1 MKWLASILAIGTL
14 VAATHA
20 PKHVKHAKAAG
31 KVVRPIALILN
42 GTRLSVDP
50 PPQLY
55 HEHLLVPVR
64 RIIEALGLQFE
75 REGRNVTTY
84 VGAKQITLTIG
95 SARALV
101 DGDVVYLDA
110 APVEI
115 RNTLYAPLRFFTE
128 ALDAQANFDHQTRS
142 VEILSSLVGR
152 SGPGTTGSGAQ
163 TRGTVTAVDLDS
175 SPPTITLTYNASV
188 RTLPINT
195 SAQVIVQDVNTGTS
209 NSGELGDI
217 HAGDWAQVTL
227 DKNGRVRQV
236 IDAYGSRSGT
246 IAAAASGV
254 IVLGDGHVISPSRA
268 TSITLNGSAVTID
281 RLQVGDAV
289 TERYNIDTSEP
300 RQIIATRKTLSSP
313 VPAGVAT
320 ITNISLV
327 PDRPL
332 RKGDTLVVTMRG
344 TPGGLAAFDVG
355 PYVTTLP
362 LRETQPG
369 VYVGTYKVTGGVNFA
384 DAPIFGHLNVRGSEA
399 SVGESSA
406 LVSISTEPP
415 GIGDFAPDNGA
426 TVNNSRPSIY
436 ATFSAGVV
444 PVNASSATI
453 EVNGRDVTS
462 SSTRSARFIDYVP
475 QVDLRDGTVR
485 VVVRVADEAGN
496 TTTKTWTFFIKTR

>member
-1 MKWLASILAIGTL
+1 MKWLASILALGTL

-20 PKHVKHAKAAG
+20 PKHVKPG
-31 KVVRPIALILN
+31 KEVRPIALVLN
-42 GTRLSVDP
+42 GTRLSVNP

-75 REGRNVTTY
+75 RAGRNVTTY

-101 DGDVVYLDA
+101 DGDVVVLDA

-115 RNTLYAPLRFFTE
+115 RNTLFAPLRFFTA
-128 ALDAQANFDHQTRS
+128 ALDAQATFDHQTRS
-142 VEILSSLVGR
+142 VEIVSSLVGR
-152 SGPGTTGSGAQ
+152 SGPGTTSSGAQ
-163 TRGTVTAVDLDS
+163 TRGTVTAVDLNS
-175 SPPTITLTYNASV
+175 APPTLTLTYNASV
-188 RTLPINT
+188 RTLSINAD
-195 SAQVIVQDVNTGTS
+195 AQVIVQDVNTGTS
-209 NSGELGDI
+209 NSGELSDI

-227 DKNGRVRQV
+227 DKNGRVKQV
-236 IDAYGSRSGT
+236 VDAYGSRSGT

-268 TSITLNGSAVTID
+268 TSITLNGAAVTID

-289 TERYNIDTSEP
+289 SERYNIDTAEP
-300 RQIIATRKTLSSP
+300 RQIIATRKTTALP
-313 VPAGVAT
+313 VPAGLAAISDISVA
-320 ITNISLV
+320 
-327 PDRPL
+327 PDRSL
-332 RKGDTLVVTMRG
+332 RKGDTLVVTMHG

-355 PYVTTLP
+355 PYVTMLP

-369 VYVGTYKVTGGVNFA
+369 AYVGSYKVTGGVNFA

-399 SVGESSA
+399 PVGVSST
-406 LVSISTEPP
+406 LVSISTEAP
-415 GIGDFAPDNGA
+415 GIGDFAPGNGA

-436 ATFSAGVV
+436 ATFSAGAVA
-444 PVNASSATI
+444 VNASSATI

-462 SSTRSARFIDYVP
+462 SSTRSARFIDYMP

-485 VVVRVADEAGN
+485 VIIRVADEAGN
-496 TTTKTWTFFIKTR
+496 MTTKTWTFFIKMR

>member
-1 MKWLASILAIGTL
+1 MKWLASILAVGTL

-20 PKHVKHAKAAG
+20 KPAG

-75 REGRNVTTY
+75 RDGRNVTTY
-84 VGAKQITLTIG
+84 VGARQITLTIG

-115 RNTLYAPLRFFTE
+115 RNTLYAPLRFFTA

-142 VEILSSLVGR
+142 VEIVSSLVGR
-152 SGPGTTGSGAQ
+152 SGPGTTSSGAQ

-175 SPPTITLTYNASV
+175 SPATLTLTYNASV
-188 RTLPINT
+188 RTLPINAA
-195 SAQVIVQDVNTGTS
+195 AQVIVQDVNTGTS
-209 NSGELGDI
+209 NSGELSDI

-227 DKNGRVRQV
+227 DKNGRVKQV
-236 IDAYGSRSGT
+236 ISAYGSRGGT

-268 TSITLNGSAVTID
+268 TSITLNGSTVTID

-289 TERYNIDTSEP
+289 NERYNIDTAEP
-300 RQIIATRKTLSSP
+300 RQIIATRKIAASP
-313 VPAGVAT
+313 VPAGIAT
-320 ITNISLV
+320 ITDISLA
-327 PDRPL
+327 PDHPL
-332 RKGDTLVVTMRG
+332 RKGNTLAVTMRG
-344 TPGGLAAFDVG
+344 TPGGVGAFDVG

-399 SVGESSA
+399 PVGESST

-415 GIGDFAPDNGA
+415 GIGDFAPGNGA

-444 PVNASSATI
+444 PVNGSSATI

-462 SSTRSARFIDYVP
+462 SATRSGRFIDYMP

-496 TTTKTWTFFIKTR
+496 TTTKSWTFFIKTR

>member
-1 MKWLASILAIGTL
+1 VKWLASILALGTL

-20 PKHVKHAKAAG
+20 PKHVKPG

-42 GTRLSVDP
+42 GTRLSVNP

-64 RIIEALGLQFE
+64 PIIEALGLQFE
-75 REGRNVTTY
+75 RAGRNVTTY

-101 DGDVVYLDA
+101 DGDVVVLDA

-115 RNTLYAPLRFFTE
+115 RNTLYAPLRFFTA

-142 VEILSSLVGR
+142 VEIVSSLVGR
-152 SGPGTTGSGAQ
+152 SGPGTTSSGAQ
-163 TRGTVTAVDLDS
+163 TRGTVTAVDLNS
-175 SPPTITLTYNASV
+175 APPTLTLTYNASV
-188 RTLPINT
+188 RTLTINT
-195 SAQVIVQDVNTGTS
+195 DAQVIVQDVNTGTS
-209 NSGELGDI
+209 NSGELSDI

-227 DKNGRVRQV
+227 DKNGRVKQV
-236 IDAYGSRSGT
+236 VDAYGSRSGT

-268 TSITLNGSAVTID
+268 TGITLNGATVTID
-281 RLQVGDAV
+281 RLQIGDAV
-289 TERYNIDTSEP
+289 TERYNIDTAEP
-300 RQIIATRKTLSSP
+300 RQIIATRKTTASP
-313 VPAGVAT
+313 VPAGLAT
-320 ITNISLV
+320 ITDISLA
-327 PDRPL
+327 PNRPL
-332 RKGDTLVVTMRG
+332 RKGDTLVVTMHG

-369 VYVGTYKVTGGVNFA
+369 VYVGSYRVTGGVNFA

-399 SVGESSA
+399 PVGASSA
-406 LVSISTEPP
+406 LVSISTEAP
-415 GIGDFAPDNGA
+415 GIGDFAPGNGA

-462 SSTRSARFIDYVP
+462 SATRSARFIDYMP

-485 VVVRVADEAGN
+485 VIVRVADEAGN